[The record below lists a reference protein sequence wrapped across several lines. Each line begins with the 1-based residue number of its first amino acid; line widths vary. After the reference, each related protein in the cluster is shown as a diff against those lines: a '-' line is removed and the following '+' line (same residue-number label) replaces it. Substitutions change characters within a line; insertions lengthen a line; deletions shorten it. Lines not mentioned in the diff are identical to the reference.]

1 MESIIVLF
9 DDPIF
14 LEQFTKTILLVFVIC
29 FITTLIA
36 GMTNKVVI
44 YFNFKDL
51 FISFMATG
59 IWFVAVFLVVI
70 YSTEGQGDNLNTMQ
84 RNILYITAGISI
96 LCAIFTIKQ
105 SVHHNQNIP
114 LGLLIG
120 VFKII
125 TGLLFI
131 LIAFG
136 YLFGKSS
143 SESENSS
150 GMGALIIILLLGV
163 FVWVAVK
170 LINGEEVYRNKKSE
184 FPIK

>member
-14 LEQFTKTILLVFVIC
+14 LEQFTKTLFMIFAIC
-29 FITTLIA
+29 FVTTLIA

-51 FISFMATG
+51 FMSFMVTG
-59 IWFVAVFLVVI
+59 IWFVAAFLVAI
-70 YSTEGQGDNLNTMQ
+70 YSTEGQGENLNLMQ
-84 RNILYITAGISI
+84 MSILYITAGISI
-96 LCAIFTIKQ
+96 LCAIFNIKQ
-105 SVHHNQNIP
+105 SIQHNRNIP

-131 LIAFG
+131 LIALG

-150 GMGALIIILLLGV
+150 GMGTIIIILLLGI
-163 FVWVAVK
+163 FVWIAVK
-170 LINGEEVYRNKKSE
+170 LVNGEDVYYKKE
-184 FPIK
+184 WELPV

>member
-14 LEQFTKTILLVFVIC
+14 LEQFTKTLLIIFVIC
-29 FITTLIA
+29 FTTALIA

-51 FISFMATG
+51 FISFMVTG
-59 IWFVAVFLVVI
+59 IWFVAAILVVI
-70 YSTEGQGDNLNTMQ
+70 YSTEGQGENLNTMQ
-84 RNILYITAGISI
+84 TNILYITAGISI

-105 SVHHNQNIP
+105 SAQHNRNIP

-131 LIAFG
+131 LIALG

-150 GMGALIIILLLGV
+150 GMGALIIILLLGI
-163 FVWVAVK
+163 FVWIAVK
-170 LINGEEVYRNKKSE
+170 LINGEEVYRKKE
-184 FPIK
+184 WELPV